1 MDRRPPSM
9 SVLLRASVDEAVD
22 GRLVAVVEAID
33 TGERQVVGDLDEL
46 MAWIQMGAH
55 RRAML
60 DEIAVDQAVGP
71 APDAPDASERQ
82 SDG

>member
-1 MDRRPPSM
+1 M
-9 SVLLRASVDEAVD
+9 SVLLRASVDEAID

-46 MAWIQMGAH
+46 MAWIQLGAH
-55 RRAML
+55 RRAVL
-60 DEIAVDQAVGP
+60 DEIAVDQAPGADG
-71 APDAPDASERQ
+71 APEVPPASERH

>member
-9 SVLLRASVDEAVD
+9 SVLVRASVDEALE

-33 TGERQVVGDLDEL
+33 TGERRLVSDLGEL
-46 MAWIQMGAH
+46 MAWIQLGAH
-55 RRAML
+55 RRAAL
-60 DEIAVDQAVGP
+60 DEIAVDH
-71 APDAPDASERQ
+71 APDAGGAPPPSALQ